1 MPISIE
7 LKKKCVE
14 LAKAGKKP
22 REIYTETFYPEHDGM
37 SYESFSRKLRDWKKK
52 TWPSTVTLDGG
63 TYEGFIAHGATVQVS
78 ADGEILQAWIK
89 QTSDDRHWEDLLEAI
104 HANIDPIRIEPK
116 EGDGSGML
124 EVPLFDLHLPLSDH
138 TESCERILA
147 LIFRQ
152 KWEEINLIVGQD
164 LFHNDDMR
172 GRTAS
177 GRVIEKVDISS
188 AWETA
193 KMIWYSLIEASL
205 QQADTV
211 NLIYSVGNHDESLAW
226 AFTQLLKDHYPQLN
240 VDDSMKQRKHIFWK
254 DCFIG
259 VTHGSYAKSANQD
272 FRGQFTIEFPEAFAR
287 AKVREIHAGH
297 LHHETEAD
305 IYGVMVRRLSRSGN
319 TDKWSDDEGYVGA
332 HKRFMIFEW
341 SPGTLAAIHYV

>member
-1 MPISIE
+1 MSVSIE
-7 LKKKCVE
+7 LKQKCVE
-14 LAKAGKKP
+14 LAKAGKTC
-22 REIYTETFYPEHDGM
+22 REIYVETVCPEYDGM
-37 SYESFSRKLRDWKKK
+37 SYESFCRRLREWKKK
-52 TWPSTVTLDGG
+52 TWPSPITLEGG
-63 TYEGFIAHGATVQVS
+63 TYKGFVAHDATVQVS
-78 ADGEILQAWIK
+78 HDGQIVQAWIK
-89 QTSDDRHWEDLLEAI
+89 QAYDDGRWDELLEAI
-104 HANIDPIRIEPK
+104 HANTEPIKIEPK
-116 EGDGSGML
+116 SGTGSGML
-124 EVPLFDLHLPLSDH
+124 EIPLFDLHLPLSDH
-138 TESCERILA
+138 TESCERVLG
-147 LIFRQ
+147 LIRQQ
-152 KWEEINLIVGQD
+152 KWEEINLIIGQD

-177 GRVIEKVDISS
+177 GRTIEKVDISL
-188 AWETA
+188 AWEMA
-193 KMIWYSLIEASL
+193 KTIWYSLIEASL

-226 AFTQLLKDHYPQLN
+226 AFTQLLKDHYPQLH
-240 VDDSMKQRKHIFWK
+240 VDDSLKQRKCIFWQ

-259 VTHGSYAKSANQD
+259 ITHGSYTKSANSD
-272 FRGQFTIEFPEAFAR
+272 FRGQFTIEFPEAFAK